1 MRIQLL
7 IFPIMVLLVVIYI
20 YYRIWHILPFGH
32 LMKWCTTLVLLLP
45 VGLFFGYMTA
55 RSENSSLWVN
65 QIVSIV
71 GTSWMI
77 ILLYLLMTFF
87 VIDIARLFI
96 PAIRPWFVNSL
107 YGTIGITTFIVI
119 TFVGGN
125 LWYHHKV
132 RVPLKIQIDK
142 PLKPIKVIGISDLH
156 LGYTIGK
163 KELSKWVDMINQEK
177 PDIILIAGDLIDSNI
192 VPVEQEKMY
201 EELSK
206 LNAPLGVYVS
216 LGNHDYY
223 ADNNKSESFIKKAG
237 IRLLKD
243 EAVLVND
250 AFYVVGRDDRTN
262 EVNRKSVVELT
273 NGLDHSKPILLMDHQ
288 PYHLDRTETA
298 GVDFQLSGHT
308 HRGQIFPINIVTDYV
323 YEKSH
328 GYLKKGN
335 THIYVSSGIGLWGG
349 KFRIGTQ
356 SEYLVLE
363 ISGK

>member
-1 MRIQLL
+1 M
-7 IFPIMVLLVVIYI
+7 
-20 YYRIWHILPFGH
+20 G
-32 LMKWCTTLVLLLP
+32 C
-45 VGLFFGYMTA
+45 A
-55 RSENSSLWVN
+55 
-65 QIVSIV
+65 
-71 GTSWMI
+71 GTCHQ
-77 ILLYLLMTFF
+77 
-87 VIDIARLFI
+87 
-96 PAIRPWFVNSL
+96 
-107 YGTIGITTFIVI
+107 GTP
-119 TFVGGN
+119 
-125 LWYHHKV
+125 
-132 RVPLKIQIDK
+132 R
-142 PLKPIKVIGISDLH
+142 
-156 LGYTIGK
+156 
-163 KELSKWVDMINQEK
+163 
-177 PDIILIAGDLIDSNI
+177 
-192 VPVEQEKMY
+192 
-201 EELSK
+201 
-206 LNAPLGVYVS
+206 
-216 LGNHDYY
+216 Y
-223 ADNNKSESFIKKAG
+223 AEPCADPDNNKSESFIKKAG

-288 PYHLDRTETA
+288 PYHLDRTEAA

>member
-1 MRIQLL
+1 MRIQFL
-7 IFPIMVLLVVIYI
+7 IFPIIVLLAIIYI
-20 YYRIWHILPFGH
+20 YYRIWNILPFNH
-32 LMKWCTTLVLLLP
+32 LMKWITTMLLLIP
-45 VGLFFGYMTA
+45 VGMFFCFMA
-55 RSENSSLWVN
+55 FRSYNSSLWVN
-65 QIVSIV
+65 QIVSTV

-77 ILLYLLMTFF
+77 ILLYMLMTFMA
-87 VIDIARLFI
+87 IDIVRLLI
-96 PAIRPWFVNSL
+96 PAIRPWFINNI
-107 YGTIGITTFIVI
+107 YTTISITAFLII

-132 RVPLKIQIDK
+132 RVPLTIHIDK
-142 PLKPIKVIGISDLH
+142 PLKPMKVVGISDLH

-163 KELSKWVDMINQEK
+163 KELSKWVDMINREK
-177 PDIILIAGDLIDSNI
+177 PDVVLIAGDLIDSNI
-192 VPVEQEKMY
+192 VPVEQEKMH
-201 EELSK
+201 EELRR
-206 LNAPLGVYVS
+206 LNAPLGVYAI

-223 ADNNKSESFIKKAG
+223 ANNIKSESFVRNAG

-243 EAVLVND
+243 EAMLVD
-250 AFYVVGRDDRTN
+250 SAFYVVGRDDRSN
-262 EVNRKSVVELT
+262 DMKRKSVVELT
-273 NGLDHSKPILLMDHQ
+273 KDLDHTKPILLMDHQ
-288 PYHLDRTETA
+288 PYQLDSTEVA

-308 HRGQIFPINIVTDYV
+308 HRGQIFPINLITDRV

-328 GYLKKGN
+328 GYLQENN

>member
-1 MRIQLL
+1 MRIQFLM
-7 IFPIMVLLVVIYI
+7 FPFMVLLAVIYI
-20 YYRIWHILPFGH
+20 YYRIWQILPFSQIG
-32 LMKWCTTLVLLLP
+32 KWITTLAFLLP
-45 VGLFFGYMTA
+45 VGLFFGYMA
-55 RSENSSLWVN
+55 YRSTNTSLWIN
-65 QIVSIV
+65 QVISTI

-77 ILLYLLMTFF
+77 ILLYLLMIFV
-87 VIDIARLFI
+87 VIDIARLLI
-96 PAIRPWFVNSL
+96 PAIRPWFINSL
-107 YGTIGITTFIVI
+107 YGTIGIAAFLIV

-132 RVPLKIQIDK
+132 RVPLNIQIDK

-163 KELSKWVDMINQEK
+163 KELSKWVDMINEEH
-177 PDIILIAGDLIDSNI
+177 PDVILIAGDLIDSNI
-192 VPVEQEKMY
+192 IPVEQQKMY
-201 EELSK
+201 EELSR

-223 ADNNKSESFIKKAG
+223 ADNNKSESFIQKAG
-237 IRLLKD
+237 IQLLKD

-262 EVNRKSVVELT
+262 EGNRKSVMELT
-273 NGLDHSKPILLMDHQ
+273 KDLDHTKPILLMDHQ
-288 PYHLDRTETA
+288 PYHLDKSAEA

-308 HRGQIFPINIVTDYV
+308 HRGQIFPINLVTDMI

-328 GYLKKGN
+328 GYLQIDN

-356 SEYLVLE
+356 SEYLVME
-363 ISGK
+363 MSGK